1 MKRLYHQIFCHN
13 IKIHSVKAHNSL
25 SHLCTYILL
34 LSLEKTLHKYSLEV
48 AEKSV
53 EMTCMEMPAEKKCVM
68 ALQAKCSA
76 SSTR

>member
-1 MKRLYHQIFCHN
+1 MYIFLRKD
-13 IKIHSVKAHNSL
+13 I
-25 SHLCTYILL
+25 T
-34 LSLEKTLHKYSLEV
+34 YSLEV

-53 EMTCMEMPAEKKCVM
+53 EMTCMEMPTEKKCVM